1 MRVPRIFFRN
11 VPAEPK
17 KFKFRSPYY
26 DPQKEEIEKRRKRL
40 EHEVAQAAEY
50 GGDTPLRNISFDRKR
65 RAESKKDG
73 RYAMLRTMGILI
85 VLIYLLFKGIQWAD
99 KTDFGNII
107 DIFKN
112 G

>member
-1 MRVPRIFFRN
+1 MRVPKIFFRN
-11 VPAEPK
+11 VPTEPR

-40 EHEVAQAAEY
+40 EQEVLSAQEKE
-50 GGDTPLRNISFDRKR
+50 GDQPLRNISFDRKR

-73 RYAMLRTMGILI
+73 RYAMLRTVGILI
-85 VLIYLLFKGIQWAD
+85 VLFYLLFKGIQWAD